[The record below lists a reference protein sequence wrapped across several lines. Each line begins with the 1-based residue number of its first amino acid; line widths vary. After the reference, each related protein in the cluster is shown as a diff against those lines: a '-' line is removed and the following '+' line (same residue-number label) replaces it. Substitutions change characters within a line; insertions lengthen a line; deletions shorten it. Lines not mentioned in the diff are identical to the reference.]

1 MFVISCKCGIV
12 PCSIAAL
19 YKVKESPRKECN
31 YQMEDVKEV
40 KLESNPAYEAVNTS

>member
-1 MFVISCKCGIV
+1 M
-12 PCSIAAL
+12 PCFIAAL
-19 YKVKESPRKECN
+19 YKVKESPPKECN